1 MSKVDLK
8 KDLKA
13 LYASGASA
21 TTPMLIDVPR
31 LNYLMI
37 DGEGDPNTSQQYQD
51 SLGAL
56 YSVAYTMKSDRK
68 HRSVEPDFTVM
79 PLEGLWWM
87 KDESDFDGEAKD
99 DWAWT
104 AMIVQPDFIAPA
116 EVERTVGLAAEKK
129 PSAALEQICFEA
141 LEEGLSAQ
149 VLHIGPYADEAPTIE
164 RLHLFITEEGH
175 RPRGRHH
182 EIYLSDPR
190 RTAPEKIK
198 TIIRQPVE

>member
-21 TTPMLIDVPR
+21 TDPALIEVPR
-31 LNYLMI
+31 LHYLMI
-37 DGEGDPNTSQQYQD
+37 DGEGDPNTSQAYQD
-51 SLGAL
+51 ALGAL
-56 YSVAYTMKSDRK
+56 YSVAYTMKFDRK

-87 KDESDFDGEAKD
+87 KDDSDFDQTAKD

-104 AMIVQPDFIAPA
+104 AMIVQPEFIAPA
-116 EVERTVGLAAEKK
+116 EVERAVGLAAEKK
-129 PSAALEQICFEA
+129 PLQALEQIRLEA
-141 LEEGLSAQ
+141 LEEGLSGQ
-149 VLHIGPYADEAPTIE
+149 ILHIGPYADEAPTIE
-164 RLHLFITEEGH
+164 RLHAFISDEGR

-190 RTAPEKIK
+190 RTAPEKLK